1 MGVRPENVNTGPF
14 RPSLGPFCPSRPLST
29 DLVCGAIA
37 NPFKTLSALAAA
49 GFNPRAYLLSIA
61 LGKTTARD
69 PREQKRPS
77 SGRR

>member
-1 MGVRPENVNTGPF
+1 MF
-14 RPSLGPFCPSRPLST
+14 HLHL
-29 DLVCGAIA
+29 
-37 NPFKTLSALAAA
+37 FKTLSALAAA